1 MKEKYGAKFVHLED
15 PEFERHFAVYA
26 DDEVEARMVLTPGDD
41 AEADRPAEI
50 LQP

>member
-1 MKEKYGAKFVHLED
+1 MKESTGQNSYILED

-26 DDEVEARMVLTPGDD
+26 DDEVEARMVLTP
-41 AEADRPAEI
+41 AMMRKLTALRKI